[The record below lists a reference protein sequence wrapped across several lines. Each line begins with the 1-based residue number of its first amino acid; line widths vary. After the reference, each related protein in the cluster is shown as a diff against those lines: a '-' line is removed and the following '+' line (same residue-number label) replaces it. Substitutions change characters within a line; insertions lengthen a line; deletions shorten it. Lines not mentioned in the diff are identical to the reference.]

1 MSDTKLYL
9 GIEVADAS
17 LKVALLDGAERR
29 VLKTAILET
38 DTSPL
43 MDVYGFEAVLQEW
56 LKFINVESVES
67 VSVSIPA
74 FRSIIRQVFV
84 PAEASKSLDD
94 YIKWYVSLIT
104 NADDNTYVIDY
115 QILNG
120 DKSLGYTVMVIAV
133 RREWVDNL
141 RKGFRNKSLT
151 PKSLDV
157 DVLSL
162 MNLMDV
168 AGEISELECV
178 VKADYAGVTMVWLTK
193 DNLQALRCVSTLS
206 LVNKSRDEAYRILA
220 DGIAEQV
227 RVAQEENAAIVTKSV
242 RLCGEMASD
251 LLFVEALRQKLSGSQ
266 LNLLDS
272 FSNLRLPVEAEDAAA
287 VLCCSGAIGAALN
300 VMEGV

>member
-251 LLFVEALRQKLSGSQ
+251 LLFVEALRKKLSGSQ

>member
-1 MSDTKLYL
+1 MSDTKFYL

-17 LKVALLDGAERR
+17 LKVALLDSAERR

-38 DTSPL
+38 ETSPL
-43 MDVYGFEAVLQEW
+43 VDVYAFEAVLQEW
-56 LKFINVESVES
+56 MKFINVEAVES

-74 FRSIIRQVFV
+74 FRSIIRQIYV

-94 YIKWYVSLIT
+94 YVKWYVSLIT
-104 NADDNTYVIDY
+104 NADDGVYVIDY
-115 QILNG
+115 QILKG
-120 DKSLGYTVMVIAV
+120 DDSLGYTVMLIAV

-141 RKGFRNKSLT
+141 RKGFRNKALT

-168 AGEISELECV
+168 AGQISGLECV

-193 DNLQALRCVSTLS
+193 DNLQALRCVSTLA
-206 LVNKSRDEAYRILA
+206 LVNKSREEAYQILA
-220 DGIAEQV
+220 DGIAEQI
-227 RVAQEENAAIVTKSV
+227 RIAQEEDASIVTRQV

-251 LLFVEALRQKLSGSQ
+251 LLFVENLRQKLPDCQ

>member
-17 LKVALLDGAERR
+17 LKVALLDGTERR

-38 DTSPL
+38 ETSPL
-43 MDVYGFEAVLQEW
+43 VDVYAFEAVLQEW
-56 LKFINVESVES
+56 MKFINVETVDA

-84 PAEASKSLDD
+84 PAEASKNLDE
-94 YIKWYVSLIT
+94 YLKWYVSLIT
-104 NADDNTYVIDY
+104 NAEDDVYVIDY
-115 QILNG
+115 QIMKG
-120 DKSLGYTVMVIAV
+120 DDSLGYTVMLIAV

-151 PKSLDV
+151 PKALDV

-162 MNLMDV
+162 MNLMDFAEQV
-168 AGEISELECV
+168 SELECV

-193 DNLQALRCVSTLS
+193 DNLQAMRCVSTLN
-206 LVNKSRDEAYRILA
+206 LVNKSKEEAYQILA
-220 DGIAEQV
+220 DGIAEQI
-227 RVAQEENAAIVTKSV
+227 RLAQEENSAIVAKTV
-242 RLCGEMASD
+242 NLCGEMASD
-251 LLFVEALRQKLSGSQ
+251 LSFVETLRQKLNDAQ
-266 LNLLDS
+266 LVLLDS
-272 FSNLRLPVEAEDAAA
+272 FSNLRLPVDSEDAAA

>member
-17 LKVALLDGAERR
+17 LKVALLDGTERR

-38 DTSPL
+38 ETSPL
-43 MDVYGFEAVLQEW
+43 VDVYAFEAVLQEW
-56 LKFINVESVES
+56 MKFINVENVDA

-84 PAEASKSLDD
+84 PAEASKNLDD
-94 YIKWYVSLIT
+94 YLKWYVSLIT
-104 NADDNTYVIDY
+104 NADDGVYVIDY
-115 QILNG
+115 QIMKG
-120 DKSLGYTVMVIAV
+120 DDSLGYTVMLIAV

-162 MNLMDV
+162 MNLMDFAEHV
-168 AGEISELECV
+168 AELECV

-193 DNLQALRCVSTLS
+193 DNLQAMRCVSTLN
-206 LVNKSRDEAYRILA
+206 LVNKSREEAYQILA
-220 DGIAEQV
+220 DGIAEQMNL
-227 RVAQEENAAIVTKSV
+227 AKEENAAIVAKTV
-242 RLCGEMASD
+242 NLCGEMASD
-251 LLFVEALRQKLSGSQ
+251 LAFVETLRQKLSDSQ
-266 LNLLDS
+266 LVLMDS
-272 FSNLRLPVEAEDAAA
+272 FSNLRLPVDAEDAAA

>member
-17 LKVALLDGAERR
+17 LKVALLDSAERR

-38 DTSPL
+38 ETSPL
-43 MDVYGFEAVLQEW
+43 VDVYAFEAVLQEW
-56 LKFINVESVES
+56 MKFINVETVEA

-84 PAEASKSLDD
+84 PAEAAKSLDD
-94 YIKWYVSLIT
+94 YLKWYVSLIT
-104 NADDNTYVIDY
+104 NADDGVYVVDY
-115 QILNG
+115 QILKG
-120 DKSLGYTVMVIAV
+120 DDSLGYTVMLIAV

-151 PKSLDV
+151 PKALDV

-162 MNLMDV
+162 MNLRDFAANV
-168 AGEISELECV
+168 DELECV

-193 DNLQALRCVSTLS
+193 DNLQALRCVSTLA
-206 LVNKSRDEAYRILA
+206 LVNKSREDAYQILA

-227 RVAQEENAAIVTKSV
+227 RIARDENAAIVTKQV
-242 RLCGEMASD
+242 QLCGEMASD
-251 LLFVEALRQKLSGSQ
+251 LLFVETLRKRLSDCQ
-266 LNLLDS
+266 LNLMDS

>member
-17 LKVALLDGAERR
+17 LKVALLDGTERR

-38 DTSPL
+38 ETSPL
-43 MDVYGFEAVLQEW
+43 VDVYAFEAVLQEW
-56 LKFINVESVES
+56 MKFINVETVDA

-84 PAEASKSLDD
+84 PAEASKNLDE
-94 YIKWYVSLIT
+94 YLKWYVSLIT
-104 NADDNTYVIDY
+104 NAEDDVYVIDY
-115 QILNG
+115 QIMKG
-120 DKSLGYTVMVIAV
+120 DDSLGYTVMLIAV

-162 MNLMDV
+162 MNLMDF
-168 AGEISELECV
+168 AEHLSELECV

-193 DNLQALRCVSTLS
+193 DNLQALRCVSTLN
-206 LVNKSRDEAYRILA
+206 LVNKSKEEAYQILA
-220 DGIAEQV
+220 DGIAEQI
-227 RVAQEENAAIVTKSV
+227 RLAQEENASV
-242 RLCGEMASD
+242 VAKTVNLCGEMASD
-251 LLFVEALRQKLSGSQ
+251 LSFVETLRHTLSDCQ
-266 LNLLDS
+266 LVMLDS
-272 FSNLRLPVEAEDAAA
+272 FSNLRLPVDADDAAA

>member
-17 LKVALLDGAERR
+17 LKVALLDSAERR

-38 DTSPL
+38 ETSPL
-43 MDVYGFEAVLQEW
+43 VDVYAFEAVLQEW
-56 LKFINVESVES
+56 MKFINVDAVDA

-84 PAEASKSLDD
+84 PAEAAKSLDD
-94 YIKWYVSLIT
+94 YLKWYVSLIT
-104 NADDNTYVIDY
+104 NADDGVYVIDY
-115 QILNG
+115 QILKG
-120 DKSLGYTVMVIAV
+120 DDSLGYTVMLIAV

-151 PKSLDV
+151 PKALDV

-162 MNLMDV
+162 MNLMDFAAKV
-168 AGEISELECV
+168 SELECV

-193 DNLQALRCVSTLS
+193 DNLQALRCVSTLA
-206 LVNKSRDEAYRILA
+206 LVNKSREEAFQILA
-220 DGIAEQV
+220 DGIVEQIK
-227 RVAQEENAAIVTKSV
+227 VAREENAAVVTKQIQ
-242 RLCGEMASD
+242 LCGEMASD
-251 LLFVEALRQKLSGSQ
+251 LLFVETLRQKLGECQ
-266 LNLLDS
+266 LNLMDS

>member
-17 LKVALLDGAERR
+17 LKVALLDGTERR

-38 DTSPL
+38 ETSPL
-43 MDVYGFEAVLQEW
+43 VDVYAFEAVLQEW
-56 LKFINVESVES
+56 MKFINVENVDA

-84 PAEASKSLDD
+84 PAEASKNLDD
-94 YIKWYVSLIT
+94 YLKWYVSLIT
-104 NADDNTYVIDY
+104 NADDGVYVIDY
-115 QILNG
+115 QIMKG
-120 DKSLGYTVMVIAV
+120 DDSLGYTVMLIAV

-162 MNLMDV
+162 MNLMDFAEHV
-168 AGEISELECV
+168 AELECV

-193 DNLQALRCVSTLS
+193 DNLQAMRCVSTLN
-206 LVNKSRDEAYRILA
+206 LVNKSREEAYQILA
-220 DGIAEQV
+220 DGIAEQM
-227 RVAQEENAAIVTKSV
+227 RLAQEENAAIVAKTV
-242 RLCGEMASD
+242 NLCGEMASD
-251 LLFVEALRQKLSGSQ
+251 LAFVETLRQKLSDSQ
-266 LNLLDS
+266 LVLMDS
-272 FSNLRLPVEAEDAAA
+272 FSNLRLPVDAEDAAA